1 MGANRSVLVRYRNIL
16 GRRTLGISTLREI
29 WVVTIVK
36 LRKVWEFVGGDRGK
50 GGKNC
55 MGEGELEVRTGHFG
69 VIWGSIYRKET

>member
-16 GRRTLGISTLREI
+16 GRRTLGISTLREMGGVNI
-29 WVVTIVK
+29 GK
-36 LRKVWEFVGGDRGK
+36 LRKVWEVVGGDGGK

>member
-1 MGANRSVLVRYRNIL
+1 MGGDHSKVEESM
-16 GRRTLGISTLREI
+16 GIC
-29 WVVTIVK
+29 
-36 LRKVWEFVGGDRGK
+36 GGDRGK